1 MAYMCLFYFFL
12 QNTDPC
18 VFSVLQ
24 NTDLFQE
31 IGSSATVGV
40 EGIKTFCNIP
50 TMIDVL

>member
-1 MAYMCLFYFFL
+1 VFISFFL

-18 VFSVLQ
+18 VFFSVLQ

-40 EGIKTFCNIP
+40 EGIKTFGNIP